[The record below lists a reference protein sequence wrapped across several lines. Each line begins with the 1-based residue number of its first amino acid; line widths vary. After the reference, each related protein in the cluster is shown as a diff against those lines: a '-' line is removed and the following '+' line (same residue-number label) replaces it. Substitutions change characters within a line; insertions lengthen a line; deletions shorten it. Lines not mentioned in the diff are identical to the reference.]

1 MPPNGT
7 TTTRTRSSKIIRKH
21 SGCKSCRR
29 RGKKCDETKP
39 HCRACVRLSLECSYG
54 VNLTFRHTDQATFQ
68 RHTQAIVAS
77 SAAADPV
84 AASRQA
90 RTESD
95 PSAKPLLLCD
105 LTVAGLSPSLDLGDG
120 LEVRYLS
127 HFQDHVRHLLP
138 ALSMTSVGDIFDAPY
153 LRAAALCISASSL
166 SMLNAPVQS
175 RHLVDDHQTPVFS
188 PLVNSRHHRQARNYH
203 DRALQLCRT
212 ASAGEVA
219 RNAAL
224 ILRTLVLLA
233 YYHHASTNH
242 LNFRLAVWDTLRFIA
257 QCREQIM
264 HSPDA
269 VGALQMWHRL
279 CVSHRLSKP
288 PSLLL
293 EGEGVSSFG
302 PNCFPDPTD
311 HLYLSC
317 VLGMSTDELIYDI
330 LIKSMEIRS
339 RLIVF
344 RSVASTH
351 RIQESSRDIGR
362 VAHRVLNTMLGRCSP
377 PDEYDEAQEGFV
389 RGSHLRGLLM
399 VQKERLEVWRSRVSE
414 SLPCCNAAVGTAIE
428 GLSGREPFTP
438 HKSVYPSH
446 REAMNAI
453 YSLLCEMMF
462 EESNGTCTSDAS
474 PIDLTSATPNQL
486 DDLAHRAC
494 QLISTLDFTTSS
506 TADVY
511 TFSLAEC
518 LLQLA
523 FLWRSDTLFD
533 YILGIV
539 WPELE
544 RKTRGFEHSHYPTH
558 LAKRIILHIS
568 RYWSQG
574 RAVTLVLPAVP
585 EDIPKPKLLDINQ
598 PIDVVVCGHDADGT
612 AWMERIPLP

>member
-1 MPPNGT
+1 MT
-7 TTTRTRSSKIIRKH
+7 TTITKSRRITRKH
-21 SGCKSCRR
+21 SGCTSCRR

-54 VNLTFRHTDQATFQ
+54 VNLTFRHIGQATFQ
-68 RHTQAIVAS
+68 RHTQVIVAS
-77 SAAADPV
+77 PAAANP
-84 AASRQA
+84 AAVSRRA
-90 RTESD
+90 RSENG
-95 PSAKPLLLCD
+95 PPAKPRLFSD
-105 LTVAGLSPSLDLGDG
+105 LTAAGICPSPDLGDS
-120 LEVRYLS
+120 LEVRYLN

-138 ALSMTSVGDIFDAPY
+138 ALSMTSVGEIVDAPY
-153 LRAAALCISASSL
+153 LRAAAACISASSL
-166 SMLNAPVQS
+166 SMLNAQIQS
-175 RHLVDDHQTPVFS
+175 RHRVDDHQTPVFS
-188 PLVNSRHHRQARNYH
+188 PLVDSRHHRQARNYH

-212 ASAGEVA
+212 ASASDVA
-219 RNAAL
+219 HNAAS

-242 LNFRLAVWDTLRFIA
+242 LNFRLAVWDTLRFVS

-264 HSPDA
+264 RSPDGI
-269 VGALQMWHRL
+269 GALQMWHRL

-317 VLGMSTDELIYDI
+317 VLGMSTDDLIHDI
-330 LIKSMEIRS
+330 LVKTMEIRS

-344 RSVASTH
+344 RSVASTY

-362 VAHRVLNTMLGRCSP
+362 VAHKVLNTMLGRCST

-389 RGSHLRGLLM
+389 RGSHLLGLLT
-399 VQKERLEVWRSRVSE
+399 VQKERLEVWRSRVKE
-414 SLPCCNAAVGTAIE
+414 SRSLG
-428 GLSGREPFTP
+428 
-438 HKSVYPSH
+438 KSVVGAATEEVSCGDTSIPCHWAYPSH
-446 REAMNAI
+446 RDAMNAI
-453 YSLLCEMMF
+453 YCILCEMMF
-462 EESNGTCTSDAS
+462 EEAHGACLSDGSPTDRNSAS
-474 PIDLTSATPNQL
+474 PTTKL
-486 DDLAHRAC
+486 DDLAHGAC
-494 QLISTLDFTTSS
+494 QIIGTLDFTTSS

-518 LLQLA
+518 LLQLV

-533 YILGIV
+533 YILTIV

-558 LAKRIILHIS
+558 LAKRIISQIS
-568 RYWSQG
+568 GYWSQA
-574 RAVTLVLPAVP
+574 RAVTLVMPAVP
-585 EDIPKPKLLDINQ
+585 EDISKLKLLDINQ
-598 PIDVVVCGHDADGT
+598 PIDVVVCGRDADGT
-612 AWMERIPLP
+612 AWMEKIPLR

>member
-1 MPPNGT
+1 M
-7 TTTRTRSSKIIRKH
+7 TTTRTRSSKITRKH

-68 RHTQAIVAS
+68 RHTQAIVA
-77 SAAADPV
+77 
-84 AASRQA
+84 
-90 RTESD
+90 EYD
-95 PSAKPLLLCD
+95 PSAKPLLSSD
-105 LTVAGLSPSLDLGDG
+105 LTAAGLSPSLDLGDG

-138 ALSMTSVGDIFDAPY
+138 ALSMTSVGDIFDAPC

-175 RHLVDDHQTPVFS
+175 RHLVDDHQIPVFS
-188 PLVNSRHHRQARNYH
+188 PRVNSRHHRQARNYH

-212 ASAGEVA
+212 ATAGEVA
-219 RNAAL
+219 RNAAS
-224 ILRTLVLLA
+224 ILRALVLLA

-242 LNFRLAVWDTLRFIA
+242 LSFRLAVWDTLRFVA
-257 QCREQIM
+257 QCREQIVR
-264 HSPDA
+264 SPDG

-302 PNCFPDPTD
+302 PNCFPDATD

-317 VLGMSTDELIYDI
+317 VLGMSPDDLIHDI

-339 RLIVF
+339 RLVVF
-344 RSVASTH
+344 RSVAGTH

-377 PDEYDEAQEGFV
+377 PDEYAEAQEGFV
-389 RGSHLRGLLM
+389 RGSHLRGLLT
-399 VQKERLEVWRSRVSE
+399 VQKERLEVWRSRVHNRRPRCS
-414 SLPCCNAAVGTAIE
+414 AAVNTATE
-428 GLSGREPFTP
+428 ELSECPLT
-438 HKSVYPSH
+438 SYEQVYPSH
-446 REAMNAI
+446 RDAMNAVYCI
-453 YSLLCEMMF
+453 LCEMMF
-462 EESNGTCTSDAS
+462 EEAHGACMSDNP
-474 PIDLTSATPNQL
+474 PIDLNSATSNKL
-486 DDLAHRAC
+486 DDLAYSAC
-494 QLISTLDFTTSS
+494 KVIGRLDLGASS

-518 LLQLA
+518 LLQLV

-558 LAKRIILHIS
+558 LAKRIVSHIS
-568 RYWSQG
+568 RYWSQA

-585 EDIPKPKLLDINQ
+585 EDISKSKLLDINQ

-612 AWMERIPLP
+612 AWMEKTPLP